1 MHNQAQ
7 VILYTKPGCHLCEVM
22 RREILAS
29 GCEGE
34 YTLEEVNIESDPVL
48 LERYRVE
55 IPVLTIN
62 GVEAFKHR
70 LDAQEFKLKLRALA
84 REPLTD

>member
-1 MHNQAQ
+1 MLKKAQ

-22 RREILAS
+22 RERVLAS

-34 YTLEEVNIESDPVL
+34 YVLEEINIESDPAL
-48 LERYRVE
+48 LERYRLD

-62 GVEAFKHR
+62 GVEAFRHR
-70 LDAQEFKLKLRALA
+70 LEAQDFKLKLRALA
-84 REPLTD
+84 QAS